1 MINKPFTWHERAL
14 AEIGQAI
21 DAGRLAHGLLIEG
34 PEGLGKLALGFTIAR
49 RVLGLA
55 PDDADPGRVPVH
67 ADFLW
72 VTLEEGERGPKKQ
85 IGIDQVRAASAELA
99 MTSYRGGWKVAV
111 IHPADRLTLAAA
123 NSLLKTLEEPAPG
136 TLIILVRSRLDTLP
150 ATIASRCQRL
160 RLAPPPTAEALAWLE
175 GLSGGEQ
182 AQWERLLSLAGGAP
196 VLAARLRE
204 EGFEALDRE
213 LGRGVYEVALG
224 QRDPVELA
232 AQAQS
237 RNPVDVLR
245 WLDYWVGELVRIG
258 MTGEAPG
265 AGADR
270 VKALQ
275 TLLQRIPL
283 PRLFR
288 YLDEV
293 RAAARR
299 ADGALNAQLV
309 LENLLTPWADGLEP
323 VTGTAQRGILSD
335 R

>member
-1 MINKPFTWHERAL
+1 MLNSVFPWHARAL
-14 AEIGQAI
+14 SEIDQAME
-21 DAGRLAHGLLIEG
+21 AGRLAHGLLIEG
-34 PEGLGKLALGFTIAR
+34 PEGLGKLALAFAIAR
-49 RVLGLA
+49 SVLDLPPSEG
-55 PDDADPGRVPVH
+55 DPAGVPIH
-67 ADFLW
+67 SDFLW

-85 IGIDQVRAASAELA
+85 IGIDQVRATSAELA
-99 MTSYRGGWKVAV
+99 MTSYAGGWKVAV

-123 NSLLKTLEEPAPG
+123 NSLLKTLEEPAPR

-160 RLAPPPTAEALAWLE
+160 RLSPPASDEALAWLKASAGE
-175 GLSGGEQ
+175 GASE
-182 AQWERLLSLAGGAP
+182 WERLLSLAGGAP
-196 VLAARLRE
+196 LLALRLRE

-213 LGRGVYEVALG
+213 LGRGLYEVAMG
-224 QRDPVELA
+224 RRDPVDLA

-237 RNPVDVLR
+237 RNLADVLR
-245 WLDYWVGELVRIG
+245 WLDHWVGELVRIG
-258 MTGEAPG
+258 MTGAAPG
-265 AGADR
+265 AGAER

-288 YLDEV
+288 YLDDV
-293 RAAARR
+293 RAAAKR

-323 VTGTAQRGILSD
+323 VTGAAQRGILSD